1 MIRTLIIDDEEP
13 ARVLVRRFLEDFS
26 EIEVLGECA
35 DGFAAVKSIN
45 EHNPDLIFLDVQ
57 MPKLS
62 GFELLEIIEHK
73 PQVIFTTAYD
83 SYAIKAFDENA
94 VDYLL
99 KPFSR
104 ERFADAVRKV
114 MERIST
120 QTEQNYTEVIA
131 LAEEKTEIL
140 QRIAVKSGSRI
151 EVIAVGDIVYLESEG
166 DYVMIHTKTG
176 KFLKEKTMKYFEQ
189 HLDPDT
195 FIRIHRSSIININ
208 EISRI
213 ELFEKES
220 YIIKLKNGDQ
230 AKASNSGYKALK
242 DALKL

>member
-1 MIRTLIIDDEEP
+1 M
-13 ARVLVRRFLEDFS
+13 LVRKFLEDFS

-35 DGFAAVKSIN
+35 DGFTAVKSIN

-73 PQVIFTTAYD
+73 PHVIFTTAYD

-104 ERFADAVRKV
+104 ERFADAVKKV
-114 MERIST
+114 VGRIAS
-120 QTEQNYTEVIA
+120 QTEQNFTEVIA

-140 QRIAVKSGSRI
+140 QRIAVKSGSKI
-151 EVIAVGDIVYLESEG
+151 EIIAIGDIVYLESEG
-166 DYVMIHTKTG
+166 DYVMIHTKEG

-195 FIRIHRSSIININ
+195 FIRIHRSYIININ

-220 YIIKLKNGDQ
+220 YIVKLKNGDQ
-230 AKASNSGYKALK
+230 VKASSSGYKALK

>member
-13 ARVLVRRFLEDFS
+13 ARMLVRKFLEDFS

-35 DGFAAVKSIN
+35 DGFTAVKSIN

-73 PQVIFTTAYD
+73 PHVIFTTAYD

-104 ERFADAVRKV
+104 ERFADAVKKV
-114 MERIST
+114 VGRIAS
-120 QTEQNYTEVIA
+120 QTEQNFTEVIA

-140 QRIAVKSGSRI
+140 QRIAVKSGSKI
-151 EVIAVGDIVYLESEG
+151 EIIAIGDIVYLESEG
-166 DYVMIHTKTG
+166 DYVMIHTKEG

-195 FIRIHRSSIININ
+195 FIRIHRSYIININ
-208 EISRI
+208 EISGI

-220 YIIKLKNGDQ
+220 YIVKLKNGDQ
-230 AKASNSGYKALK
+230 VKASSSGYKALK

>member
-13 ARVLVRRFLEDFS
+13 ARMLVRKFLEDFS

-35 DGFAAVKSIN
+35 DGFTAVKSIN

-104 ERFADAVRKV
+104 ERFADAVKKV
-114 MERIST
+114 VGRIAS
-120 QTEQNYTEVIA
+120 QTEQNFTEVIA

-140 QRIAVKSGSRI
+140 QRIAVKSGSKI
-151 EVIAVGDIVYLESEG
+151 EIIAIGDIVYLESEG
-166 DYVMIHTKTG
+166 DYVMIHTKEG

-195 FIRIHRSSIININ
+195 FIRIHRSYIININ

-213 ELFEKES
+213 ELFEKEN
-220 YIIKLKNGDQ
+220 YIVKLKNGDQ
-230 AKASNSGYKALK
+230 VKASSSGYKALK

>member
-13 ARVLVRRFLEDFS
+13 ARMLVRKFLEDFS

-35 DGFAAVKSIN
+35 DGFTAVKSIN

-73 PQVIFTTAYD
+73 PHVIFTTAYD

-104 ERFADAVRKV
+104 ERFADAVKKV
-114 MERIST
+114 VGRIAS
-120 QTEQNYTEVIA
+120 QTEQNFTEVIA

-140 QRIAVKSGSRI
+140 QRIAVKSGSKI
-151 EVIAVGDIVYLESEG
+151 EIIAIGDIVYLESEG
-166 DYVMIHTKTG
+166 DYVMIHTKEG

-195 FIRIHRSSIININ
+195 FIRIHRSYIININ

-220 YIIKLKNGDQ
+220 YIVKLKNGDQ
-230 AKASNSGYKALK
+230 VKASSSGYKALK

>member
-1 MIRTLIIDDEEP
+1 MIRTLIVEDEEP
-13 ARVLVRRFLEDFS
+13 ARMLVRKFLDDFS
-26 EIEVLGECA
+26 EIEILGECA
-35 DGFAAVKSIN
+35 DGFSAVKSIN
-45 EHNPDLIFLDVQ
+45 ELKPDLIFLDVQ
-57 MPKLS
+57 MPKLT

-83 SYAIKAFDENA
+83 SYAIRAFEENA

-104 ERFADAVRKV
+104 ERFADAVGKV
-114 MERIST
+114 MARIASK
-120 QTEQNYTEVIA
+120 TEQSYSDVMA
-131 LAEEKTEIL
+131 LAEGKTEIL
-140 QRIAVKSGSRI
+140 QRVAVKLGAKI
-151 EVIAVGDIVYLESEG
+151 EVIAAPDIYFLESEG

-176 KFLKEKTMKYFEQ
+176 KFLKEKTMKYFEG
-189 HLDPDT
+189 HLDPDS
-195 FIRIHRSSIININ
+195 FIRIHRSFIININ

-220 YIIKLKNGDQ
+220 YMVKLKSGAQ
-230 AKASNSGYKALK
+230 VKASSSGYKALK

>member
-13 ARVLVRRFLEDFS
+13 ARVLVRKFLEDFS

-62 GFELLEIIEHK
+62 GFELLEIIERK

-120 QTEQNYTEVIA
+120 QTEQNYTEVLA
-131 LAEEKTEIL
+131 LAEDKTEIL
-140 QRIAVKSGSRI
+140 QRIAVKSGSKI
-151 EVIAVGDIVYLESEG
+151 EVIAVSDIVYLESEG

-213 ELFEKES
+213 ELFEKEN

-230 AKASNSGYKALK
+230 VKASNSGYKALK

>member
-13 ARVLVRRFLEDFS
+13 ARMLVRKFLEDFS

-35 DGFAAVKSIN
+35 DGFTAVKSIN

-73 PQVIFTTAYD
+73 PHVIFTTAYD

-104 ERFADAVRKV
+104 ERFADAVKKV
-114 MERIST
+114 VGRIAS
-120 QTEQNYTEVIA
+120 QTEQNFTEVIA

-140 QRIAVKSGSRI
+140 QRIAVKSGSKI
-151 EVIAVGDIVYLESEG
+151 EIIAIGDIVYLESEG
-166 DYVMIHTKTG
+166 DYVMIHTKEG

-189 HLDPDT
+189 HLYPDT
-195 FIRIHRSSIININ
+195 FIRIHRSYIININ

-213 ELFEKES
+213 ELFEKEN
-220 YIIKLKNGDQ
+220 YIVKLKNGDQ
-230 AKASNSGYKALK
+230 VKASSSGYKALK

>member
-1 MIRTLIIDDEEP
+1 M
-13 ARVLVRRFLEDFS
+13 LVRKFLEDFS

-45 EHNPDLIFLDVQ
+45 EHKPDLIFLDVQ

-114 MERIST
+114 MSRIAS
-120 QTEQNYTEVIA
+120 QDEQNYTDVIA

-140 QRIAVKSGSRI
+140 QRIAVKSGSKI
-151 EVIAVGDIVYLESEG
+151 EIIAVGDIIYLESEG

-189 HLDPDT
+189 HLDRDT
-195 FIRIHRSSIININ
+195 FIRVHRSYIININ

-220 YIIKLKNGDQ
+220 YIIKLKSGEQ
-230 AKASNSGYKALK
+230 VKASSSGYKALK

>member
-1 MIRTLIIDDEEP
+1 MIRTLIIEDEEP
-13 ARVLVRRFLEDFS
+13 ARMLVRKFLEDFS

-45 EHNPDLIFLDVQ
+45 EHKPDLIFLDVQ

-114 MERIST
+114 MSRIAS
-120 QTEQNYTEVIA
+120 QDEQNYTDVIA

-140 QRIAVKSGSRI
+140 QRIAVKSGSKI
-151 EVIAVGDIVYLESEG
+151 EIIAVGDIIYLESEG

-189 HLDPDT
+189 HLDRDT
-195 FIRIHRSSIININ
+195 FIRVHRSYIININ

-220 YIIKLKNGDQ
+220 YIIKLKSGEQ
-230 AKASNSGYKALK
+230 VKASSSGYKALK

>member
-1 MIRTLIIDDEEP
+1 M
-13 ARVLVRRFLEDFS
+13 LVRKFLEDFS

-35 DGFAAVKSIN
+35 DGFTAVKSIN

-104 ERFADAVRKV
+104 ERFADAVKKV
-114 MERIST
+114 VGRIAS
-120 QTEQNYTEVIA
+120 QTEQNFTEVIA

-140 QRIAVKSGSRI
+140 QRIAVKSGSKI
-151 EVIAVGDIVYLESEG
+151 EIIAIGDIVYLESEG
-166 DYVMIHTKTG
+166 DYVMIHTKEG

-195 FIRIHRSSIININ
+195 FIRIHRSYIININ

-220 YIIKLKNGDQ
+220 YIVKLKNGDQ
-230 AKASNSGYKALK
+230 VKASSSGYKALK

>member
-1 MIRTLIIDDEEP
+1 M
-13 ARVLVRRFLEDFS
+13 LVRKFLEDFS

-35 DGFAAVKSIN
+35 DGFTAVKSIN

-104 ERFADAVRKV
+104 ERFADAVKKV
-114 MERIST
+114 VGRIAS
-120 QTEQNYTEVIA
+120 QTEQNFTEVIA

-140 QRIAVKSGSRI
+140 QRIAVKSGSKI
-151 EVIAVGDIVYLESEG
+151 EIIAIGDIVYLESEG
-166 DYVMIHTKTG
+166 NYVMIHTKEG

-195 FIRIHRSSIININ
+195 FIRIHRSYIININ

-213 ELFEKES
+213 ELFEKEN
-220 YIIKLKNGDQ
+220 YIVKLKNGDQ
-230 AKASNSGYKALK
+230 VKASSSGYKALK

>member
-13 ARVLVRRFLEDFS
+13 ARMLVRKFLEDFS

-35 DGFAAVKSIN
+35 DGFTAVKSIN
-45 EHNPDLIFLDVQ
+45 EHNPDLMFLDVQ

-73 PQVIFTTAYD
+73 PHVIFTTAYD

-104 ERFADAVRKV
+104 ERFADAVKKV
-114 MERIST
+114 VGRIAS
-120 QTEQNYTEVIA
+120 QTEQNFTEVIA
-131 LAEEKTEIL
+131 LAEEETEIL
-140 QRIAVKSGSRI
+140 QRIAVKSGSKI
-151 EVIAVGDIVYLESEG
+151 EIIAIGDIVYLESEG
-166 DYVMIHTKTG
+166 DYVMIHTKEG

-195 FIRIHRSSIININ
+195 FIRIHRSYIININ

-213 ELFEKES
+213 ELFEKEN
-220 YIIKLKNGDQ
+220 YIVKLKNGDQ
-230 AKASNSGYKALK
+230 VKASSSGYKALK

>member
-13 ARVLVRRFLEDFS
+13 ARMLVRKFLEDFS

-35 DGFAAVKSIN
+35 DGFTAVKSIN

-104 ERFADAVRKV
+104 ERFADAVKKV
-114 MERIST
+114 VGRIAS
-120 QTEQNYTEVIA
+120 QTEQNFTEVIA

-140 QRIAVKSGSRI
+140 QRIAVKSGSKI
-151 EVIAVGDIVYLESEG
+151 EIIAIGDIVYLESEG
-166 DYVMIHTKTG
+166 NYVMIHTKEG

-189 HLDPDT
+189 HLYPDT
-195 FIRIHRSSIININ
+195 FIRIHRSYIININ

-220 YIIKLKNGDQ
+220 YIVKLKNGDQ
-230 AKASNSGYKALK
+230 VKASSSGYKALK

>member
-13 ARVLVRRFLEDFS
+13 ARMLVQKFLKDFS
-26 EIEVLGECA
+26 EIQVLGECS
-35 DGFAAVKSIN
+35 DGFAAAKSIN
-45 EHNPDLIFLDVQ
+45 EHKPDLIFLDVQ

-114 MERIST
+114 MDRIAT
-120 QTEQNYTEVIA
+120 ETEQSYTEVIA

-140 QRIAVKSGSRI
+140 QRIAVKSGSKI
-151 EVIAVGDIVYLESEG
+151 EVIAASDIVFLESEG

-195 FIRIHRSSIININ
+195 FIRVHRSYIISIN

-220 YIIKLKNGDQ
+220 YIIKLKSGDQ
-230 AKASNSGYKALK
+230 VKASNSGYKALK

>member
-1 MIRTLIIDDEEP
+1 MIRTLIIEDEEP
-13 ARVLVRRFLEDFS
+13 ARMLVRKFLEDFS

-45 EHNPDLIFLDVQ
+45 EHKPDLIFLDVQ

-114 MERIST
+114 MGRIAS
-120 QTEQNYTEVIA
+120 QDEQNYTDVIA
-131 LAEEKTEIL
+131 LAEGKTEIL
-140 QRIAVKSGSRI
+140 QRIAVKSGSKI
-151 EVIAVGDIVYLESEG
+151 EIIAVGDIIYLESEG

-189 HLDPDT
+189 HLDRDT
-195 FIRIHRSSIININ
+195 FIRVHRSYIININ

-220 YIIKLKNGDQ
+220 YIIKLKSGEQ
-230 AKASNSGYKALK
+230 VKASSSGYKALK

>member
-13 ARVLVRRFLEDFS
+13 ARMLVRAFLNDFP

-35 DGFAAVKSIN
+35 DGFSAAKSIN
-45 EHNPDLIFLDVQ
+45 EHKPDLILLDVQ

-62 GFELLEIIEHK
+62 GFELLEIVEHK
-73 PQVIFTTAYD
+73 PHVIFTTAYD

-94 VDYLL
+94 IDYLL

-104 ERFADAVRKV
+104 DRFAEAVRKAMSRMAV
-114 MERIST
+114 
-120 QTEQNYTEVIA
+120 QTDHNYSKALA
-131 LAEEKTEIL
+131 LAEEKTECL
-140 QRIAVKSGSRI
+140 QRVAVKSGTKI
-151 EVIAVGDIVYLESEG
+151 EIIAASNITFIESEG
-166 DYVMIHTKTG
+166 DYVMIHTKEG

-189 HLDPDT
+189 HLDTDT
-195 FIRIHRSSIININ
+195 FIRIHRSFIININ

-220 YIIKLKNGDQ
+220 YLVKLKTGEQ
-230 AKASNSGYKALK
+230 VKASNAGYKALK
-242 DALKL
+242 EMLKL

>member
-1 MIRTLIIDDEEP
+1 M
-13 ARVLVRRFLEDFS
+13 LVRKFLDDFS
-26 EIEVLGECA
+26 EIEILGECA
-35 DGFAAVKSIN
+35 DGFSAVKSIN
-45 EHNPDLIFLDVQ
+45 EHKPDLIFLDVQ
-57 MPKLS
+57 MPKLT

-83 SYAIKAFDENA
+83 SYAIRAFEENA

-104 ERFADAVRKV
+104 ERFADAVGKV
-114 MERIST
+114 MDRIAAK
-120 QTEQNYTEVIA
+120 TEQNYSDVIA

-140 QRIAVKSGSRI
+140 QRVAVKLGAKI
-151 EVIAVGDIVYLESEG
+151 EVIAAPDIYFLESEG

-176 KFLKEKTMKYFEQ
+176 KFLKEKTMKYFEG
-189 HLDPDT
+189 HLDPDC
-195 FIRIHRSSIININ
+195 FIRIHRSFIININ

-220 YIIKLKNGDQ
+220 YMVKLKNGAQ
-230 AKASNSGYKALK
+230 VKASSSGYKALK

>member
-1 MIRTLIIDDEEP
+1 M
-13 ARVLVRRFLEDFS
+13 LVRKFLEDFS

-35 DGFAAVKSIN
+35 DGFTAVKSIN

-104 ERFADAVRKV
+104 ERFADAVKKV
-114 MERIST
+114 VGRIAS
-120 QTEQNYTEVIA
+120 QTEQNFTEVIA

-140 QRIAVKSGSRI
+140 QRIAVKSGSKI
-151 EVIAVGDIVYLESEG
+151 EIIAIGDIVYLESEG
-166 DYVMIHTKTG
+166 DYVMIHTKEG

-195 FIRIHRSSIININ
+195 FIRIHRSYIININ
-208 EISRI
+208 EISGI

-220 YIIKLKNGDQ
+220 YIVKLKNGDQ
-230 AKASNSGYKALK
+230 VKASSSGYKALK